1 MSQGGLAREMWSF
14 LKVRKKWWLLPIILV
29 LMLVGAL
36 LVFAQGS
43 VLAPFIYT
51 IF

>member
-1 MSQGGLAREMWSF
+1 MANRSVMSEIWAF
-14 LKVRKKWWLLPIILV
+14 LRVRKKLWLLPIILV
-29 LMLVGAL
+29 LVGVGAL